1 MDVNNMIRSHRVD
14 PDSLPLAG
22 GGGASR
28 KPAAKPSKD
37 ERAPDV
43 VAGTSRVAPYFP
55 RTSLE
60 NRPASSSAALVSHH
74 HRQRCNVVAMHTSHS
89 QGPDLGAGGGSGVAS
104 PAAPVQLRWGHGKR
118 SRSRRE
124 APVHTPAPEPELL
137 TPAEVRRRASLKFRS
152 RKAAKKEQAR
162 AGMQPPPPGA
172 RVAPSSLPPRAGTL
186 WLHGYAPPAP
196 PMLGS
201 WYPRI
206 VPGSFPFADGA
217 GSSVTR
223 KPAAPTPAPTPSRD
237 ERVPAVVVA
246 DTSCLAPYFA
256 STSPEHHMP
265 RGPPPS
271 SPAALVSRHLY
282 NAGMRTYQE
291 PNIGGGASKGIAAPD
306 AHVLLQWGQS
316 KRSRSRREAPT
327 PTPAHE
333 SVAVQTQAAAV
344 KMMLPST
351 GARDPNL
358 VASLQL
364 PPHAAVT
371 LSLRSSSEEPHTV
384 AGAGEKQPAAKEEKQ
399 QPAVKEERRQQQ
411 QTQRLQRQASI
422 KATEKQ
428 RGKAPMV
435 GAPPHVEQEEEE
447 EEKAAMARPVVP
459 RIVTQ
464 LTRDEKE
471 EDWLAMT
478 GSTKLPRRPHR
489 RPEIVQEQVTNIYPG
504 QRLSQVKMTRYRVT
518 EKKSKKCV
526 GGLKGMAMDDDD
538 SD

>member
-186 WLHGYAPPAP
+186 WLHGY
-196 PMLGS
+196 
-201 WYPRI
+201 PRI

-371 LSLRSSSEEPHTV
+371 LSLRSLLQELCKRSRDLAIWCVSTVVLPPPRSDLTILIVFSSEEPHTV

-489 RPEIVQEQVTNIYPG
+489 RPEIVQEQVT
-504 QRLSQVKMTRYRVT
+504 
-518 EKKSKKCV
+518 CV